1 MARTFKDLNG
11 KIWGPILFTGPLF
24 EQIENKLGIDISAE
38 DGSGLL
44 KSAAKGWNV
53 VRICFI
59 CCERQIMEAYS
70 CSAEEAATKFG
81 EAMASG
87 EVIQEATEALRE
99 ALVFFTRPRMKAAL
113 TQVFRSQDEVTEAAV
128 EETLAQYDGATVKAA
143 VKDAVKAGMMD
154 AMAKISTT
162 IRQSGSSANVSPVTS
177 ESETT

>member
-11 KIWGPILFTGPLF
+11 KTWGPILFTGPLF
-24 EQIENKLGIDISAE
+24 EQIEAKLGIDISAE

-44 KSAAKGWNV
+44 KAAAKGWNV

-59 CCERQIMEAYS
+59 CCADQIMQAYGGN
-70 CSAEEAATKFG
+70 EEVAAKTFG

-87 EVIQEATEALRE
+87 DVIQEATEALRD

-128 EETLAQYDGATVKAA
+128 EETLAQYDGETVKAA

-162 IRQSGSSANVSPVTS
+162 IRRSGSSANDLPATS